1 MGKTS
6 KNHEKPSRKK
16 IVVNL
21 KPWNKHW
28 NIINNRRKKH
38 GKPEINT

>member
-1 MGKTS
+1 M
-6 KNHEKPSRKK
+6 EKPRKTMRNHREK
-16 IVVNL
+16 NIVVNL